1 VAEDPGPG
9 FMSGQ
14 APRALLGRDGAVDA
28 LELGFVQ
35 ARRVKWP
42 RRVWDAVDPTPE
54 PGHRLAGLPYSGTL
68 APVTG
73 DLVTVVRR
81 CAGRP
86 GWRIPWAPSRAG
98 AEGRRRPD

>member
-1 VAEDPGPG
+1 MRQVAEDPGPG

-42 RRVWDAVDPTPE
+42 RRV
-54 PGHRLAGLPYSGTL
+54 
-68 APVTG
+68 
-73 DLVTVVRR
+73 
-81 CAGRP
+81 
-86 GWRIPWAPSRAG
+86 
-98 AEGRRRPD
+98 